1 MSRFSKG
8 LKRMIRGGKGE
19 ADDEE
24 PLNAAPGPASAPHV
38 PHAARQTA
46 APGPPLPSPRRRML
60 TGLKSKLAFGKD
72 RSSGVADSV
81 PSSSFDYEAGMGS
94 LTVCPL
100 TTVVSAF
107 PAGVNCSF

>member
-8 LKRMIRGGKGE
+8 LKRMMKGGKGE
-19 ADDEE
+19 AGDEE

-38 PHAARQTA
+38 PHAAGQTA
-46 APGPPLPSPRRRML
+46 APDPPLPSPRRRML

-72 RSSGVADSV
+72 RSSGVAVSV

-94 LTVCPL
+94 LTVCL
-100 TTVVSAF
+100 SITAVVCLSCS
-107 PAGVNCSF
+107 VNGST